1 MANYKNKITMKFT
14 VNQLDRTIIALI
26 NNGYNKKFA
35 SNVKRLFD
43 LFDSNEYKT
52 DYEKEIRVYLV
63 KEITNIIIK
72 NNIEEK
78 SAILSF
84 IDPDGKYYNDCIAI
98 LNNLVD
104 EDINE
109 NELILLDRTI
119 SNQLRYSAIME
130 KADCLS
136 DKLVNLKAENYD
148 DLEDFIGELEG
159 DFDSVTREIKSA
171 RESLENSKK
180 DMNLSSSGFINALDN
195 IIKKERNP
203 ASKVKMGIQYLNTM
217 FNGGLE
223 KSRVYCALGMAYHIG
238 QQ

>member
-1 MANYKNKITMKFT
+1 MQTYKNKITMKFT

-84 IDPDGKYYNDCIAI
+84 IDPDGKYYNDCIAL

-109 NELILLDRTI
+109 NELALLDRTI

-130 KADCLS
+130 KADSLS

-148 DLEDFIGELEG
+148 DLEEFIGELEG
-159 DFDSVTREIKSA
+159 DFDNVTREIKSA

-203 ASKVKMGIQYLNTM
+203 ASKVKTGIQYLNTM
-217 FNGGLE
+217 LGGGFTPGRLTVIFGVA
-223 KSRVYCALGMAYHIG
+223 KG
-238 QQ
+238 